1 MSQTNAPK
9 PPVKNDS
16 RMELVMETVAR
27 VCMRNWPTKLIA
39 LLLAVLLWGGLITQ
53 DPALTREKYFS
64 NVSVN
69 INGQES
75 VKRNGFIVTSD
86 LTDILDDVTLIANV
100 PQMQYAAAQASNYNV
115 RVDLSK
121 ITSAGQQEL
130 RILSTNSSTYGT
142 VSGIQPSTI
151 TIDVEEYITRFRI
164 PVSVQTVGTAPD
176 GYYAGE
182 ISLDPPM
189 VTISGPKSMVEKI
202 VRAEVIMELGN
213 LPQHE
218 GTIRKALQYTLLDE
232 NNNPVESSLLEVTS
246 ESVLLDSVAVEQ
258 TVYAMKTLSLSQVGL
273 VRGTPKEGYEI
284 KSISITPENIVV
296 AGNGIELAEITGLF
310 SDAFVD
316 VSGLSDSVNQRMR
329 INNVSEFKY
338 ISANYVNV
346 TVEIGPVMRSSSF
359 TNLPIQLEGLED
371 GYRASMSRAN
381 ASVMLT
387 GSQNWLDTLDSEKIH
402 LICDASGLAPGTYN
416 LPVLCRVE
424 TDDDEDLLVDVVP
437 STISVTIAVNEE

>member
-9 PPVKNDS
+9 PSVKNDS
-16 RMELVMETVAR
+16 RIKLVLETAAR
-27 VCMRNWPTKLIA
+27 VCLRNWPTKLLA

-86 LTDILDDVTLIANV
+86 LTALLDDVTLIANV
-100 PQMQYAAAQASNYNV
+100 PQMQYAAAQASNYNL

-121 ITSAGQQEL
+121 IKTAGQQEL
-130 RILSTNSSTYGT
+130 RILSTNSSTYGM
-142 VSGIQPSTI
+142 VSGIQPLTI
-151 TIDVEEYITRFRI
+151 TIDVDEYITRFRI
-164 PVSVQTVGTAPD
+164 PVSVQTVGTAPE

-182 ISLDPPM
+182 ITLDPPM

-202 VRAEVIMELGN
+202 VRAEVVMELGN

-232 NNNPVESSLLEVTS
+232 NNNPVESKLLEVTS

-273 VRGTPKEGYEI
+273 VRGTPMEGYEI
-284 KSISITPENIVV
+284 KSVTVTPENIVV
-296 AGNGIELAEITGLF
+296 AGNGNELAEITGLF

-316 VSGLSDSVNQRMR
+316 VSGLTDSVNQRMR

-387 GSQNWLDTLDSEKIH
+387 GSQMWLDTLDSAQIR
-402 LICDASGLAPGTYN
+402 LVCDTSGLAPGTYN

-424 TDDDEDLLVDVVP
+424 TDDDEEILVDVVP
-437 STISVTIAVNEE
+437 STISVSIAVNDR

>member
-16 RMELVMETVAR
+16 RMKLVMETVAR

-86 LTDILDDVTLIANV
+86 LTNILDDVTLIANV

-387 GSQNWLDTLDSEKIH
+387 GSQNWLDTLDGEKIH
-402 LICDASGLAPGTYN
+402 LICDTSGLAPGTYN

-424 TDDDEDLLVDVVP
+424 TDDDEDLLVDVIP

>member
-1 MSQTNAPK
+1 MSQTNASK
-9 PPVKNDS
+9 PSVKNDS
-16 RMELVMETVAR
+16 RIKLVLETAAR
-27 VCMRNWPTKLIA
+27 VCLRNWPTKLLA

-86 LTDILDDVTLIANV
+86 LTDLLDDVTLIANV
-100 PQMQYAAAQASNYNV
+100 PQMQYAAAQASNYNL

-121 ITSAGQQEL
+121 IKTAGQQEL

-151 TIDVEEYITRFRI
+151 TIDVDEYITRFRI
-164 PVSVQTVGTAPD
+164 PVSVQTVGTAPE

-182 ISLDPPM
+182 ITLDPPM

-202 VRAEVIMELGN
+202 VRAEVVMELGN

-218 GTIRKALQYTLLDE
+218 GTIRKALKYTLLDE
-232 NNNPVESSLLEVTS
+232 NNNPVESKLLEVTS

-273 VRGTPKEGYEI
+273 VRGTPMEGYEI
-284 KSISITPENIVV
+284 KSVTVTPENIVV
-296 AGNGIELAEITGLF
+296 AGNGNELAEITGLF

-316 VSGLSDSVNQRMR
+316 VSGLTDSVNQRMR

-387 GSQNWLDTLDSEKIH
+387 GSQMWLDTLDSDKIR
-402 LICDASGLAPGTYN
+402 LVCDTSGLAPGTYN

-424 TDDDEDLLVDVVP
+424 TDDDEEILVDVVP
-437 STISVTIAVNEE
+437 STISVSIAVNDR

>member
-16 RMELVMETVAR
+16 RMKLVMETVAR

-86 LTDILDDVTLIANV
+86 LTNILDDVTLIANV

-258 TVYAMKTLSLSQVGL
+258 TVYAMKTLSLSQIGL

-387 GSQNWLDTLDSEKIH
+387 GSQNWLDTLDGEKIH

-424 TDDDEDLLVDVVP
+424 TDDDEDLLVDVIP

>member
-9 PPVKNDS
+9 PSVKNDS
-16 RMELVMETVAR
+16 RIKLVLETAAR
-27 VCMRNWPTKLIA
+27 VCLRNWPTKLLA

-86 LTDILDDVTLIANV
+86 LTDLLDDVTLIANV
-100 PQMQYAAAQASNYNV
+100 PQMQYAAAQASNYNL

-121 ITSAGQQEL
+121 IKAAGQQEL

-151 TIDVEEYITRFRI
+151 TIDVDEYITRFRI
-164 PVSVQTVGTAPD
+164 PVSVQTVGTAPE

-182 ISLDPPM
+182 ITLDPPM

-202 VRAEVIMELGN
+202 VRAEVVMELGN

-232 NNNPVESSLLEVTS
+232 NNNPVESKLLEVTS

-273 VRGTPKEGYEI
+273 VRGTPMEGYEI
-284 KSISITPENIVV
+284 KSVTVTPENIVV
-296 AGNGIELAEITGLF
+296 AGNGNELAEITGLF

-316 VSGLSDSVNQRMR
+316 VSGLTDSVNQRMR

-387 GSQNWLDTLDSEKIH
+387 GSQMWLDTLDSAQIR
-402 LICDASGLAPGTYN
+402 LVCDTSGLAPGTYN

-424 TDDDEDLLVDVVP
+424 TDDDEEILVDVVP
-437 STISVTIAVNEE
+437 STISVSIAVNDR